1 MARSVAGSKSLL
13 SKVALRP
20 SNCRHCGHRSV
31 SHRPQPA
38 HWRGKT
44 SWPAVLNGA
53 SLRVVD
59 LNVVALRVASLNA
72 VALRLVSLEVALA
85 WLSLLEV
92 AFTFEVGGRARG
104 VRVLNINQI
113 SLTSPA
119 GANSQNKSV
128 ENSLKPWLVR

>member
-1 MARSVAGSKSLL
+1 M
-13 SKVALRP
+13 
-20 SNCRHCGHRSV
+20 
-31 SHRPQPA
+31 
-38 HWRGKT
+38 
-44 SWPAVLNGA
+44 
-53 SLRVVD
+53 RVVD